1 VADKETRT
9 NADIRSPMVR
19 LIDVEGNQV
28 GVINIRE
35 ALKNAQEAGLDLVEI
50 SPNADPP
57 VCRVMD
63 YDKYRFEQKKRLTS
77 GKKKQKQTQVKEIKF
92 RPVTD
97 VGDYD
102 VKLRKLRKF
111 LENNDKVKITVRFRG
126 REMMHR
132 QLGFDLLSRV
142 EKDLSDLGTV
152 EQHPKV
158 EGKQLVMVISPGK
171 K

>member
-1 VADKETRT
+1 MAEKETRINT
-9 NADIRSPMVR
+9 EIRSPMVR
-19 LIDVEGNQV
+19 LIDMNGDQV
-28 GVINIRE
+28 GVVSISQ
-35 ALKNAQEAGLDLVEI
+35 ALKSAEEAALDLVEI

-63 YDKYRFEQKKRLTS
+63 YGKYRFEQNKRLTS

-102 VKLRKLRKF
+102 VKIKKLRKF

-126 REMMHR
+126 REMLHR
-132 QLGFDLLSRV
+132 QLGFDLLSRI
-142 EKDLSDLGTV
+142 EKDLADLGTV
-152 EQHPKV
+152 EQHPKL
-158 EGKQLVMVISPGK
+158 EGRQMVMVISPGK